1 MAILPGEQ
9 ISTAL
14 TCLHYKGR
22 YKSKLGTFFGGEAK
36 RESPNRYDKLR
47 AKLGELS
54 AGEESI
60 ELDGRQ
66 ERLVDKA
73 AKFVLRYP
81 NYAVSEHADKESEY
95 QNILEGLGYPR
106 TSTSTEIQAH
116 ANEYASQLMAAAQ
129 TLLTTISTQSPP
141 PRT

>member
-1 MAILPGEQ
+1 MATLPGEQ

-14 TCLHYKGR
+14 SCLHYKAKAR
-22 YKSKLGTFFGGEAK
+22 TFFGGEAK
-36 RESPNRYDKLR
+36 GGSPNKYDRLR

-60 ELDGRQ
+60 ELDWRQ
-66 ERLVDKA
+66 QHLVSTA
-73 AKFVLRYP
+73 ASFVLRHP
-81 NYAVSEHADKESEY
+81 DNVVKEQAAKESKN
-95 QNILEGLGYPR
+95 QQVREGLGYPR

-129 TLLTTISTQSPP
+129 TLLTTISTQIPP